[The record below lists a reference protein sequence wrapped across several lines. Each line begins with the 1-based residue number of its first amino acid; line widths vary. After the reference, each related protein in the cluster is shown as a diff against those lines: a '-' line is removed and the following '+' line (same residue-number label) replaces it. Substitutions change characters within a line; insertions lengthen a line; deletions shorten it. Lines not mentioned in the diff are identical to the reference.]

1 MQVRISTPW
10 LTVAFALAAAAP
22 ALADETIWDPLE
34 ALNRASFSFNAAL
47 AKVIAE
53 PVTAAYQKV
62 VPEPVQTGV
71 GDFFTNLREPV
82 TAVSSG
88 LQGDFQN
95 AGTSVGR
102 FAINSTVGIVGI
114 FDVATELGWV
124 SRPED
129 IGTTL
134 CSYGF
139 HAGPYIVVPILGPT
153 TAREAV
159 GALGTYYALA
169 GLVTGDSTFNYL
181 VTDRV
186 AATLSTKPSGAS
198 ADVTPAGAQPVAA
211 TVGDPYAEQ
220 RDAYA
225 ALRAD
230 LCKNAIPATDLKASP
245 FGSVTR
251 VKG

>member
-1 MQVRISTPW
+1 M
-10 LTVAFALAAAAP
+10 AA
-22 ALADETIWDPLE
+22 DVWDPWE
-34 ALNRASFSFNAAL
+34 SLNRASFNLNAAL

-53 PVTAAYQKV
+53 PVVGAYQSV
-62 VPEPVQTGV
+62 VPQPVQTGLD
-71 GDFFTNLREPV
+71 DFFTNLREPV

-95 AGTSVGR
+95 AGVSVGR
-102 FAINSTVGIVGI
+102 FAINSTVGIVGL
-114 FDVATELGWV
+114 FDVATEMGWV

-129 IGTTL
+129 IGATL

-139 HAGPYIVVPILGPT
+139 HPGPYIVVPILGPT

-159 GALGTYYALA
+159 GAIGTYYALA
-169 GLVTGDSTFNYL
+169 GMVTGDSTLNYL

-186 AATLSTKPSGAS
+186 VATVSTKPDGA
-198 ADVTPAGAQPVAA
+198 AAEVTPAASVQPVAA
-211 TVGDPYAEQ
+211 AAGDPYAEQ

-225 ALRAD
+225 AFRAD
-230 LCKNAIPATDLKASP
+230 LCKDAIPATDLKATP

>member
-1 MQVRISTPW
+1 MKILSAVLLSFC
-10 LTVAFALAAAAP
+10 LLFAAAMPAAAAAP
-22 ALADETIWDPLE
+22 GSGTGDSVAP
-34 ALNRASFSFNAAL
+34 
-47 AKVIAE
+47 AE

-186 AATLSTKPSGAS
+186 VATISTKPTGAP
-198 ADVTPAGAQPVAA
+198 AEVTPAASAQPVAA
-211 TVGDPYAEQ
+211 VAGDPYVEQ
-220 RDAYA
+220 R
-225 ALRAD
+225 
-230 LCKNAIPATDLKASP
+230 
-245 FGSVTR
+245 
-251 VKG
+251 